1 MTFPGYKKIS
11 AAALILIVGILAW
24 AVLNRLTEDGNAA
37 PRRDGPAPAAVE
49 AVPITHGPVALRRT
63 FSGALEATAAFRV
76 APKAGGRV
84 KRIDVDI
91 SDDVT
96 PGQVVAQLDDDEL
109 VQAVNAAEADLAVAR
124 ATLAEA
130 ESGLE
135 IAGRSLRR
143 SESLRKQRVIS
154 ASEFD
159 TAKAEHLGKAA
170 RLDVAKAQVTRAEA
184 ALQSARIRLGYAQV
198 AADWTGGDDH
208 RVVAERFVD
217 EGQTVAANDPLLT
230 IVEIDPIT
238 GVFFVTERDYGRLK
252 EGQPVDLATD
262 AYPGETFQ
270 GRITRIAPVFK
281 ETTRQARVELTV
293 ENNRG
298 RLKPGMFIRAAVV
311 LDQVADAI
319 LVPEAALTTRNDE
332 TGVFLLAEDGRS
344 VTWRPITPGIRE
356 GDRVQIVGDDL
367 SGRVVTLGQQ
377 LVDDGSPVV
386 LPGDAETAQP

>member
-49 AVPITHGPVALRRT
+49 AVPITHGPIALRRT

-76 APKAGGRV
+76 APKVGGTVERLM
-84 KRIDVDI
+84 VDL

-96 PGQVVAQLDDDEL
+96 PGQVVARLDDDEY

-124 ATLAEA
+124 ATLTEA
-130 ESGLE
+130 RSSLE

-143 SESLRKQRVIS
+143 SEALRKQRVIS

-159 TAKAEHLGKAA
+159 MAKAGHLVQTAKLEVA
-170 RLDVAKAQVTRAEA
+170 RAQIARAEA
-184 ALQSARIRLGYAQV
+184 ALQSARIRLSYTQV
-198 AADWTGGDDH
+198 SADWTGGDDH

-252 EGQPVDLATD
+252 EAQSVDLATD
-262 AYPGETFQ
+262 AYQGETFQ

-293 ENNRG
+293 KNAEG
-298 RLKPGMFIRAAVV
+298 RLKPGMFIRATVV
-311 LDQVADAI
+311 LDQVADAV
-319 LVPEAALTTRNDE
+319 LVPEAALTRRNDE
-332 TGVFLLAEDGRS
+332 MGVFLLAEDGRS
-344 VTWRPITPGIRE
+344 VRWRPITPGIRE
-356 GDRVQIVGDDL
+356 GDRVQVLGDDL

-386 LPGDAETAQP
+386 LPGDAETGRP

>member
-1 MTFPGYKKIS
+1 MTFPNSKRIS
-11 AAALILIVGILAW
+11 AVVIIVAIVGIAW
-24 AVLNRLTEDGNAA
+24 VALNRLTDDGNAA
-37 PRRDGPAPAAVE
+37 PRRDGPAAAVE
-49 AVPITHGPVALRRT
+49 AAPITHGPIALRRT

-76 APKAGGRV
+76 APKVGGTVERLE
-84 KRIDVDI
+84 VDL
-91 SDDVT
+91 SDDVA
-96 PGQVVAQLDDDEL
+96 PGQVVARLDDDEY

-130 ESGLE
+130 KSGLE
-135 IAGRSLRR
+135 IATRSLRR
-143 SESLRKQRVIS
+143 SEALRKQRVIS

-159 TAKAEHLGKAA
+159 TAKAEHLAKAA
-170 RLDVAKAQVTRAEA
+170 RLEVAQAQISRAEA
-184 ALQSARIRLGYAQV
+184 ALQSARIRLGYTQV
-198 AADWTGGDDH
+198 TADWTGGDDH

-217 EGQTVAANDPLLT
+217 EGQTVTANDPLLT

-238 GVFFVTERDYGRLK
+238 GVFFVTERDYGRLE
-252 EGQPVDLATD
+252 EGQSVDLATD

-293 ENNRG
+293 ENAEG
-298 RLKPGMFIRAAVV
+298 RLKPGMFIRATVI
-311 LDQVADAI
+311 LDRVADAV
-319 LVPEAALTTRNDE
+319 LVPEAALAKRNDE
-332 TGVFLLAEDGRS
+332 RGVFLLADDGRS
-344 VTWRPITPGIRE
+344 VQWRPVTPGIRE
-356 GDRVQIVGDDL
+356 GGRVQILGDDL

>member
-37 PRRDGPAPAAVE
+37 PRRDGPTPAAVE
-49 AVPITHGPVALRRT
+49 VAPITHGPIALRRT

-76 APKAGGRV
+76 APKVGGTVERLM
-84 KRIDVDI
+84 VDL
-91 SDDVT
+91 SDDVA
-96 PGQVVAQLDDDEL
+96 PGQVVARLDDDEY

-124 ATLAEA
+124 ATLTEA
-130 ESGLE
+130 KSSLE

-143 SESLRKQRVIS
+143 SEALRKQRVIS

-159 TAKAEHLGKAA
+159 MAKAGHLAQTAKLEVA
-170 RLDVAKAQVTRAEA
+170 RAQIARAEA
-184 ALQSARIRLGYAQV
+184 ALQSARIRLSYTQV

-252 EGQPVDLATD
+252 EAQSVDLATD
-262 AYPGETFQ
+262 AYPGETFN

-293 ENNRG
+293 KNAEG
-298 RLKPGMFIRAAVV
+298 RLKPGMFIRATVV
-311 LDQVADAI
+311 LDREADAV
-319 LVPEAALTTRNDE
+319 LVPEAALTKRNDE

-356 GDRVQIVGDDL
+356 GDRVEIIGHDL

-386 LPGDAETAQP
+386 LPGDAETGRP